1 MTFSR
6 MSGRVATGRRAVTGR
21 GRPGVPPVWWPAL
34 LAGLALVVGL
44 VALAATP
51 GPDAG
56 AVRIYEA
63 SQRPSPI
70 PADPAAQRLVD
81 LNRASAQELEALP
94 GIGEVRAAAI
104 IAARGEAPFVSLAD
118 VGERGVLTAG
128 VLAESGG
135 LGDGAGPGSGHC

>member
-1 MTFSR
+1 MA
-6 MSGRVATGRRAVTGR
+6 GPGRRG
-21 GRPGVPPVWWPAL
+21 GVPLVWWPAL

-51 GPDAG
+51 GADTG

-70 PADPAAQRLVD
+70 PADPAAERLVD

-104 IAARGEAPFVSLAD
+104 IAARREAPFASLAD
-118 VGERGVLTAG
+118 VGQRGVLTAG
-128 VLAESGG
+128 VLAG
-135 LGDGAGPGSGHC
+135 LEGWATARSPAEGTAEDTAKDTAEDGAR

>member
-1 MTFSR
+1 MA
-6 MSGRVATGRRAVTGR
+6 GPGRRG
-21 GRPGVPPVWWPAL
+21 GVPLVWWPAL

-104 IAARGEAPFVSLAD
+104 IAARREAPLASLAD
-118 VGERGVLTAG
+118 VGQRGVLTAG
-128 VLAESGG
+128 VLAG
-135 LGDGAGPGSGHC
+135 LEGWATARSPAEGTAEDTAKDTAEDGAR